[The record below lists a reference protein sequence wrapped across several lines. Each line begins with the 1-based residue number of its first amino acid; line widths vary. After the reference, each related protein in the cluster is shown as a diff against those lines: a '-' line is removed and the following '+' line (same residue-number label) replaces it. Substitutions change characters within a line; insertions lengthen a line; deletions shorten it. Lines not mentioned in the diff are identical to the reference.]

1 MRRERCL
8 TRIIATLG
16 PASDSPEAIR
26 RLLEAGV
33 SAFRLNFSHGSA
45 ESHAATIA
53 RIREVEAATG
63 IMVAILADLPG
74 PKVRVES
81 LAAPV
86 ELRRGTVHHFAGG
99 VPSHA
104 RLLDGPV
111 EDFNVIYRAERV
123 QIETDV
129 VRGETWTMAATP
141 LRLFLLVLAG
151 TCELNGQRIGAGC
164 AWTGS
169 AASLSALDA
178 RQGEAILVRA
188 HALDATM
195 RP

>member
-1 MRRERCL
+1 MSDN
-8 TRIIATLG
+8 RIITAEQARVLPWRNGGGFTREWLIEPSGASIEQLDFDWRISAAAVNEDG
-16 PASDSPEAIR
+16 PFSRFPGYQRVLILTSGNG
-26 RLLEAGV
+26 LL
-33 SAFRLNFSHGSA
+33 LTHGD
-45 ESHAATIA
+45 E
-53 RIREVEAATG
+53 
-63 IMVAILADLPG
+63 
-74 PKVRVES
+74 
-81 LAAPV
+81 APV

-129 VRGETWTMAATP
+129 VRGETRTMAATP